1 VLGFVIG
8 IGIAAWIGRVNFNAP
23 VVPRLSVL
31 PFVMAGSMAVA
42 LLSAMVPMSLLRR
55 VQPAVILKG
64 E

>member
-1 VLGFVIG
+1 
-8 IGIAAWIGRVNFNAP
+8 
-23 VVPRLSVL
+23 LSVL

-55 VQPAVILKG
+55 IQPAVILKG